1 MRIYESVQII
11 EARFRYTKDVQVVY
25 EEWINDLFLKS
36 FDGEL
41 KFQSGL
47 LRKNQKY
54 INRPCRYSFNG
65 LCCLLTV

>member
-47 LRKNQKY
+47 LRKIKS
-54 INRPCRYSFNG
+54 I
-65 LCCLLTV
+65 LIDLVATVLTACVVF